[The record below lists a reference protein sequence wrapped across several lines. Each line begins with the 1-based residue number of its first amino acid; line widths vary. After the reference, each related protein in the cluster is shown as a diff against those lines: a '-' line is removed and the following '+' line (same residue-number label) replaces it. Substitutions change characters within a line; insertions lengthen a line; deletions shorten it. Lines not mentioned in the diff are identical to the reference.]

1 VPAPPRLPDVYDR
14 LGVPKRINAAGLL
27 TRLGGSLMAPEVL
40 EAMAE
45 ASRSFVDI
53 AELQAAA
60 SRVIADATGAEAGL
74 VTTGAAA
81 GLTLATAACLTGL
94 DPVRMDRLPDTAG
107 MPSEVVMC
115 RAHRTGYDH
124 AIRAAGARIREVGFN
139 DRAAGAGVRGVEPW
153 ELEAAITAETVAIAY
168 AATPANDPPLAE
180 VVAVARRHGLPVI
193 VDAAAQL
200 PPKANL
206 RRFVAEGA
214 GLVAFSGGKA
224 IRGPQSTGIL
234 CGRADLVAAAALQQ
248 LDMDVAPETWRPPE
262 AFIPRQALAGIPHHG
277 IGRGFKVGKEEIAG
291 LVVALQRYVASDVD
305 AEVAARERQL
315 AALAA
320 RLAGVPHQVAR
331 LRPARETGRLPVLE
345 IALDEAALGR
355 RAAAVSLALQR
366 GTPPVHLSERRAA
379 EGILIVEPAGLRE
392 GDEVV
397 VAARLAAELGARRA

>member
-1 VPAPPRLPDVYDR
+1 VA
-14 LGVPKRINAAGLL
+14 KRVNGAGLL
-27 TRLGGSLMAPEVL
+27 TRLGGSLMPPEVL
-40 EAMAE
+40 EAMAQ
-45 ASRSFVDI
+45 AARSFVDI

-94 DPVRMDRLPDTAG
+94 DPARMDRLPDTAG

-115 RAHRTGYDH
+115 RTHRTGYDH

-139 DRAAGAGVRGVEPW
+139 DRAAGAGVRGIEPW
-153 ELEAAITAETVAIAY
+153 ELEAAITADTVAFAY
-168 AATPANDPPLAE
+168 AATPANEPPLAD
-180 VVAVARRHGLPVI
+180 VVAVAKRHGLPVI

-214 GLVAFSGGKA
+214 TLVAFSGGKA

-234 CGRADLVAAAALQQ
+234 CGPRDLIAAAALQQ
-248 LDMDVAPETWRPPE
+248 LDMDVAPDTWRPPE
-262 AFIPRQALAGIPHHG
+262 AFIPRPALAGIPHHG
-277 IGRGFKVGKEEIAG
+277 LGRGFKVGKEEIVG
-291 LVVALQRYVASDVD
+291 LIVALQRYVASDVD

-315 AALAA
+315 AGLAA
-320 RLAGVPHQVAR
+320 RLAGVPHQTAR

-355 RAAAVSLALQR
+355 RAAAVSLELQR
-366 GTPPVHLSERRAA
+366 GAPPVHLSERRAA
-379 EGILIVEPAGLRE
+379 EGILIVEPAGLRD
-392 GDEVV
+392 GDELV
-397 VAARLAAELGARRA
+397 VAARLAAVLGARRA